1 MSTLINANNQRVL
14 DEKREKDRIEV
25 QELTRIQCEEDLH
38 KVENGKIFRD
48 QQIMLHC
55 DKERIRRHGT
65 ADDRRSSVHR
75 DLQWQMN
82 NAEMSRSQE
91 IRYQSEVDQSLQKG
105 HADFM
110 QLLMNSGTQP
120 QIAHAKMLRH
130 QQIIRR
136 EEEKKIQEDDYEHLM
151 HLMMIQ
157 VQQKK
162 RAREHEELH
171 TKQRQ
176 EKQRDVGWQH
186 REFRRKLDDA
196 FSRPMNLRRC
206 R

>member
-1 MSTLINANNQRVL
+1 
-14 DEKREKDRIEV
+14 
-25 QELTRIQCEEDLH
+25 
-38 KVENGKIFRD
+38 
-48 QQIMLHC
+48 
-55 DKERIRRHGT
+55 
-65 ADDRRSSVHR
+65 
-75 DLQWQMN
+75 MN
-82 NAEMSRSQE
+82 NAEMLRSQE

-136 EEEKKIQEDDYEHLM
+136 EEENKIQEDDYEHLT

-196 FSRPMNLRRC
+196 FSRPMNLHRC